1 MADFVLLY
9 SGGSMPETDAEQAR
23 VMQAW
28 TDWYAKLGSAVKEG
42 GNPFGLEVRAIAND
56 GAVSN
61 SVGTPH
67 TGYTILTAGSLDE
80 AATLAKDS
88 PVFQGGGSI
97 EVYEVVDVM

>member
-9 SGGSMPETDAEQAR
+9 SGGSMPETEAEQAR

-28 TDWYAKLGSAVKEG
+28 TDWYGKLGAAVKDG
-42 GNPFGLEVRAIAND
+42 GNPFSPEVRAIAND
-56 GAVSN
+56 GAMSS

-67 TGYTILTAGSLDE
+67 TGYTILTADSLDE

-88 PVFQGGGSI
+88 PVLQGGGGI
-97 EVYEVVDVM
+97 EIYEIVEVM

>member
-9 SGGSMPETDAEQAR
+9 SGGSMPETEAEQAR

-28 TDWYAKLGSAVKEG
+28 TDWYSKLGAAVKDG
-42 GNPFGLEVRAIAND
+42 GNPFGPEVRAIAND

-67 TGYTILTAGSLDE
+67 TGFTILTAGSLDE
-80 AATLAKDS
+80 ATTLAKDS
-88 PVFQGGGSI
+88 PVFQGGGGI
-97 EVYEVVDVM
+97 EVYEIVEVM